1 MQLYYEH
8 GVRGMFP
15 QGNGESISGEFGE
28 LRSYLLAKL
37 MWDPLM
43 CEEEYYRHMDEFLG
57 AYYGEGW
64 EAIRKFIDLTTELAG
79 NEGSCINIY
88 EAPLN
93 SITKEEYL
101 EHEEDIEAWWNEAE
115 ALAGDRLE
123 YVQRSRLQWRYIQL
137 LLHPDR
143 EACDQFIQDVNNYG
157 IKWAESDKN
166 NFPLDYMFPDLY
178 PDGGNT
184 GDGPQDGQ
192 DPANP

>member
-1 MQLYYEH
+1 
-8 GVRGMFP
+8 
-15 QGNGESISGEFGE
+15 
-28 LRSYLLAKL
+28 
-37 MWDPLM
+37 
-43 CEEEYYRHMDEFLG
+43 MDEFLE

-64 EAIRKFIDLTTELAG
+64 ESIRKFIDLTTELAG

-93 SITKEEYL
+93 SISKEEYL
-101 EHEEDIEAWWNEAE
+101 AYEDQIEAWWNTAE
-115 ALAGDRLE
+115 ELAGDRLE

-157 IKWAESDKN
+157 IKWAESEKN

-192 DPANP
+192 DPMNP